1 MMAECDLE
9 FADKKKEHIAVQ
21 LENDLAGHLKL
32 RAGTPPS
39 RDCRIP
45 RAVTA
50 RGWRD

>member
-9 FADKKKEHIAVQ
+9 FADQNIEHIAVQ
-21 LENDLAGHLKL
+21 LENDLAGRFKL
-32 RAGTPPS
+32 RADIPPS

-45 RAVTA
+45 PAVTA